1 VAGQHDAEQWT
12 FKVIAQEKIG
22 TPLGDMNALHIER
35 MAPPDSKGQHLDIWL
50 APSMEWYPV
59 RLRYTDSDTEFI
71 EQTLQKITKK

>member
-1 VAGQHDAEQWT
+1 
-12 FKVIAQEKIG
+12 
-22 TPLGDMNALHIER
+22 